1 MTKLKRLLP
10 AILDLFDGEAGA
22 TGEAAPDAAEQ
33 TGEELPQQSD
43 ADSAAQ
49 RNQAYDEFI
58 SQHKDLDDARIQK
71 LVKGRLKGAHDQIE
85 QLQQQIADMQPIID
99 RMAPKYGTNNLQELT
114 AAIDNDYAMWE
125 AEADK
130 AGLTTEQYMNFQ
142 KLQRQN
148 EQYIRQ
154 EQEYLAEQ
162 EKQRILNNWMM
173 ESEQLKRQFPAFD
186 LEAELQDENFAS
198 MLQKGLPV
206 EHAYKVVHLDEIM
219 AATAQ
224 NSAASTEKA
233 ITEDIRANG
242 MRPMENGIMSNSA
255 FVTHTDVNNLTNK
268 DMDDLIARAARGEII
283 TLRQS

>member
-49 RNQAYDEFI
+49 RTKAYDDFI
-58 SQHKDLDDARIQK
+58 IANKDLDDARIQK
-71 LVKGRLKGAHDQIE
+71 LVKGRLKGANDQIA
-85 QLQQQIADMQPIID
+85 QLQEANAGMQPIID
-99 RMAPKYGTNNLQELT
+99 RLTAKYGVTDMEQLT
-114 AAIDNDYAMWE
+114 KAIDNDTDMWE
-125 AEADK
+125 AEADR
-130 AGLTTEQYMNFQ
+130 AGMTTEQYMKFQ
-142 KLQRQN
+142 ELQRENAQL
-148 EQYIRQ
+148 IRQ
-154 EQEYLAEQ
+154 EQENLAAQEQ
-162 EKQRILNNWMM
+162 QRIVNGWLQ
-173 ESEQLKRQFPAFD
+173 EAEQLKAMYPGFD
-186 LEAELQDENFAS
+186 LEQELQNEDFAS
-198 MLQKGLPV
+198 LIQKRVPI
-206 EHAYKVVHLDEIM
+206 EHAYKLIHLDEIM